1 MRYKNIFFLS
11 LSLGLF
17 FTYKFFYKKDSIF
30 INVQGRAEL
39 LSANLPKVD
48 LSSFSSK
55 PIEKSKILAVFGK
68 VKSKESDVLIPIKR
82 LSRKK
87 VITYTNSEGIFN
99 FKLKPGVYTF
109 FIVDENN
116 AYLNSFDGK
125 GYYKS
130 HKIFSKVNEVVI
142 TVTSNSYF

>member
-17 FTYKFFYKKDSIF
+17 FTYKFFYKNDSIF
-30 INVQGRAEL
+30 INVRGRAEL

-82 LSRKK
+82 LARKK
-87 VITYTNSEGIFN
+87 LITYTNSEGIFN

-130 HKIFSKVNEVVI
+130 YKIFPKVDEIVI